1 MTQLQNILQIL
12 ALMSLLENT
21 MNLFTSK
28 STRDNMRQ
36 LLLAYGKAIIEV
48 IKERQSEINYSSS
61 GADYETRK
69 KNKSC
74 FLFRSM
80 KCMYRKIVVQLFIF
94 LML

>member
-1 MTQLQNILQIL
+1 
-12 ALMSLLENT
+12 

-61 GADYETRK
+61 GADYENRK
-69 KNKSC
+69 KNKSY
-74 FLFRSM
+74 FLFSSI
-80 KCMYRKIVVQLFIF
+80 KCIYRRTVVIHFPDALRTVLYYISKFTLKSQ
-94 LML
+94 